1 MLILCKY
8 KGKEIAFAYKLFS
21 LIENTEVYNKWWLIQ
36 YILIKVCYVLNS
48 SLSTGNT
55 AVNKRDLYPLPLWSL
70 HCKLNKKLS
79 RDFLG
84 KRYSYD
90 FRVPLTDNY
99 KEQSIFSQWKDSDG
113 YCLNQIIHTVLCI
126 CLSSWQAFFL

>member
-1 MLILCKY
+1 MATHSSVLAWRIPGTTGEPGGLPSM
-8 KGKEIAFAYKLFS
+8 GLHRVRHNWSDLAP
-21 LIENTEVYNKWWLIQ
+21 Q
-36 YILIKVCYVLNS
+36 QQHVLNA

-55 AVNKRDLYPLPLWSL
+55 AVNKRNLYPLPLWSL
-70 HCKLNKKLS
+70 HSKLNKKLS

-113 YCLNQIIHTVLCI
+113 YYLNQIIHTVLCL